1 MADTHGYYLYD
12 AEGKLIAGDSDLSD
26 NMINM
31 AKELGGWIIDQSTGN
46 RIDLEG

>member
-12 AEGKLIAGDSDLSD
+12 LAAGDSDLSD

-31 AKELGGWIIDQSTGN
+31 AKKLGGYIIDQSIGN